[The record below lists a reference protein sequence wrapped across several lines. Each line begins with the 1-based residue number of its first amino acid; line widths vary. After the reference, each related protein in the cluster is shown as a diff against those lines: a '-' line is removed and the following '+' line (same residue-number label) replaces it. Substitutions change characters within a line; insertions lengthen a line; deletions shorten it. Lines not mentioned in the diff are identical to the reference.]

1 MRNHSW
7 LHVSAVALA
16 MLVFLLIVSGALIT
30 SGEEQSWAVSPM
42 IHTVAAIVT
51 GTAALALAV
60 ALTVTEQFRGLR
72 AAGWTAAG
80 LLAVNSWLG
89 LKGGLPLI
97 ATLAPT
103 LAIFHAVLAPVLL
116 STVTASA
123 VMTSGGWQRGPQ
135 MTGVRGWPSLPTLA
149 GSAPFLVLMQIG
161 LGAAYR
167 HKAASVLPHMF
178 GALVVTL
185 LMMTIC
191 IVILQHFG
199 DHNSLR
205 TAAVAGLSIVLA
217 QIAVGIAA
225 FAMRLLNFDNSAFF
239 VILTVAHV
247 ANGASTLA
255 ASVVLALQIRRN
267 VGRTGETDVLAFFP
281 GLNKPD

>member
-1 MRNHSW
+1 
-7 LHVSAVALA
+7 
-16 MLVFLLIVSGALIT
+16 MLVFLLIVSGAFVT

-51 GTAALALAV
+51 GIAVLALAV
-60 ALTVTEQFRGLR
+60 ALSLTEQLRGLR

-89 LKGGLPLI
+89 MKGGLPLM
-97 ATLAPT
+97 ATLT
-103 LAIFHAVLAPVLL
+103 ILHAVLAPVLL
-116 STVTASA
+116 ATVTASA

-135 MTGVRGWPSLPTLA
+135 MTSVRGWPSLPTLA

-185 LMMTIC
+185 LIMTLC

-255 ASVVLALQIRRN
+255 ASVVLALQVRRN
-267 VGRTGETDVLAFFP
+267 IGKTGETDVSSFFP
-281 GLNKPD
+281 GL